1 MLDAL
6 CADLAEVCRVKVI
19 APCSAVT
26 LVGRGMRSLLHKLT
40 DVWSEF
46 GRERVHL
53 ISQSSNDL
61 NLTFVLDEA
70 LADDLMPRLH
80 ELLIHSGAMP
90 VDATEEFGP
99 SWRQIEAAGAPPRK
113 GIAPLVV
120 LVVAGVV
127 ATFFLLVGWDA
138 AEAYD
143 ELSVGVPDDQ
153 LVMGK
158 TEFVRTSMFD
168 GEVLQAYGKDMAFFF
183 GFAALGMWTTLK
195 NAFGAAHA

>member
-1 MLDAL
+1 MSEPASQQPEQPGE
-6 CADLAEVCRVKVI
+6 AHHVESVELAEP
-19 APCSAVT
+19 AEPP
-26 LVGRGMRSLLHKLT
+26 
-40 DVWSEF
+40 
-46 GRERVHL
+46 RERVVPGL
-53 ISQSSNDL
+53 AAAVLALVVGAGITL
-61 NLTFVLDEA
+61 AVWNLGFIASITSFVMAAGAVFLY
-70 LADDLMPRLH
+70 RL
-80 ELLIHSGAMP
+80 
-90 VDATEEFGP
+90 
-99 SWRQIEAAGAPPRK
+99 AAGAPPRK